1 MKNDA
6 VVRSIGLGHTDDLSS
21 VDGMRKMSPSDE
33 VQMSLSDEVKDEN
46 LKLETEKESLEVRS
60 PYLVIDKTKMHYNC
74 LIGSL
79 ECLRLKFF

>member
-6 VVRSIGLGHTDDLSS
+6 VVRSIGLGYTDDLSS

-46 LKLETEKESLEVRS
+46 LKLETEKDPFEVRS
-60 PYLVIDKTKMHYNC
+60 SYLVIDKKMHY
-74 LIGSL
+74 IVIV
-79 ECLRLKFF
+79 